1 MTMIPAFGPWTE
13 HAADADEEKRLASAQ
28 QSKTSPISIDKEHE
42 TGVFY
47 GSGKEPYQTSLAS
60 CTCNDFVRRKKP
72 CKHVFRLAM
81 ELGII
86 DAAYKTGRS
95 TGERNEAQLSFA
107 DCLDLVE
114 QLSDAAQNEIKE
126 MLSHTSE
133 RVDDRQK
140 PITCH
145 DLDLVPEL
153 RTSPLLHENPYPL
166 EEVLNDLPKP
176 LLVQLLD
183 AVHREG
189 KPKRNAAKAVM
200 AEWLAQNVP
209 MLATELPPCASFSF
223 VEVFDKAQRDVYKYL
238 HRKYD
243 TETDWYTGA
252 EHPAG
257 SDLLVENE
265 LVFYFPEDRV
275 TDALTK
281 RGFNRCLHGYI
292 PTKSNR

>member
-1 MTMIPAFGPWTE
+1 
-13 HAADADEEKRLASAQ
+13 
-28 QSKTSPISIDKEHE
+28 
-42 TGVFY
+42 
-47 GSGKEPYQTSLAS
+47 
-60 CTCNDFVRRKKP
+60 
-72 CKHVFRLAM
+72 M

-95 TGERNEAQLSFA
+95 TGERNEAQISFA
-107 DCLDLVE
+107 DSIELVE

-126 MLSHTSE
+126 MLSRTSE

-140 PITCH
+140 PVTCH
-145 DLDLVPEL
+145 ELDLVPEL

-176 LLVQLLD
+176 FVVQLLD
-183 AVHREG
+183 LVHREG
-189 KPKRNAAKAVM
+189 KPKRNAAKTVM
-200 AEWLAQNVP
+200 AAWLAQNAP
-209 MLATELPPCASFSF
+209 MLAKEMPPCASFSF

-257 SDLLVENE
+257 AVPAADGSTY
-265 LVFYFPEDRV
+265 YFPEDRV

-281 RGFNRCLHGYI
+281 RGFNRCLNGYT
-292 PTKSNR
+292 PTKSKS

>member
-13 HAADADEEKRLASAQ
+13 HPADADEQKRLANAQ
-28 QSKTSPISIDKEHE
+28 QSKTTPTSIDREHE

-47 GSGKEPYQTSLAS
+47 GSGKDPYQTSLAS

-72 CKHVFRLAM
+72 CKHIFRLAM

-86 DAAYKTGRS
+86 GADYKTGRS

-107 DCLDLVE
+107 DSIELVE
-114 QLSDAAQNEIKE
+114 QLSDAAQNEIKD
-126 MLSHTSE
+126 MLHLTSE

-145 DLDLVPEL
+145 ELDLIPEL

-166 EEVLNDLPKP
+166 AEVLNDLPKP
-176 LLVQLLD
+176 LVVQLLD
-183 AVHREG
+183 IVQRDD
-189 KPKRNAAKAVM
+189 KPKRNVAKAVM

-209 MLATELPPCASFSF
+209 MLAKEMPPVASFSF
-223 VEVFDKAQRDVYKYL
+223 VEVFDKSQRDVYKYL

-243 TETDWYTGA
+243 METDWYTGA

-257 SDLLVENE
+257 SDLLNENE
-265 LVFYFPEDRV
+265 LVYYFPEDRV

-292 PTKSNR
+292 PHEI

>member
-1 MTMIPAFGPWTE
+1 
-13 HAADADEEKRLASAQ
+13 
-28 QSKTSPISIDKEHE
+28 
-42 TGVFY
+42 
-47 GSGKEPYQTSLAS
+47 
-60 CTCNDFVRRKKP
+60 
-72 CKHVFRLAM
+72 M

-95 TGERNEAQLSFA
+95 TGERNEAQISFA
-107 DCLDLVE
+107 DSVALVE
-114 QLSDAAQNEIKE
+114 QLSDAAQNAIKD
-126 MLSHTSE
+126 MLYYTSE
-133 RVDDRQK
+133 RIDDRQK
-140 PITCH
+140 PVTCH

-176 LLVQLLD
+176 FVVQLLD
-183 AVHREG
+183 LVHREG
-189 KPKRNAAKAVM
+189 KPKRNAAKTVM
-200 AEWLAQNVP
+200 AAWLVQNAP
-209 MLATELPPCASFSF
+209 MLAKEMPPCASFSF

-257 SDLLVENE
+257 AVPAADGSAY
-265 LVFYFPEDRV
+265 YFPEDRV

-281 RGFNRCLHGYI
+281 RGFNRCLNWYI
-292 PTKSNR
+292 PTKSKEKVLCPKYHILFEDYDCSYTKFTFL

>member
-140 PITCH
+140 PC
-145 DLDLVPEL
+145 LLY
-153 RTSPLLHENPYPL
+153 TSPSP
-166 EEVLNDLPKP
+166 
-176 LLVQLLD
+176 
-183 AVHREG
+183 
-189 KPKRNAAKAVM
+189 
-200 AEWLAQNVP
+200 
-209 MLATELPPCASFSF
+209 
-223 VEVFDKAQRDVYKYL
+223 RDT
-238 HRKYD
+238 R
-243 TETDWYTGA
+243 
-252 EHPAG
+252 
-257 SDLLVENE
+257 
-265 LVFYFPEDRV
+265 
-275 TDALTK
+275 
-281 RGFNRCLHGYI
+281 
-292 PTKSNR
+292 

>member
-13 HAADADEEKRLASAQ
+13 HPADADEEKRLASAQ
-28 QSKTSPISIDKEHE
+28 QSKTTPTSIDCEHE

-86 DAAYKTGRS
+86 GADYKTGRS

-107 DCLDLVE
+107 DSIELVE
-114 QLSDAAQNEIKE
+114 QLSDAAQNEIKK
-126 MLSHTSE
+126 MLYYTSE

-145 DLDLVPEL
+145 ELDLIPEL
-153 RTSPLLHENPYPL
+153 RTTPLLHENPYPL
-166 EEVLNDLPKP
+166 AEVLNDLPKP
-176 LLVQLLD
+176 LVVQLLD
-183 AVHREG
+183 VVQRDG

-209 MLATELPPCASFSF
+209 MLAKEMPPVASFSF
-223 VEVFDKAQRDVYKYL
+223 VEVFDKSQRDVYKYL

-243 TETDWYTGA
+243 METDWYSGI

-257 SDLLVENE
+257 SDLLNENE
-265 LVFYFPEDRV
+265 LVYYFPEDRV

-292 PTKSNR
+292 PHEI

>member
-13 HAADADEEKRLASAQ
+13 HPADTDEEKRLASAQ
-28 QSKTSPISIDKEHE
+28 QSKTSPLSVDKEHE

-60 CTCNDFVRRKKP
+60 CTCNDFVKRKKP
-72 CKHVFRLAM
+72 CKHIFRLAM

-95 TGERNEAQLSFA
+95 TGERNEAQISFA
-107 DCLDLVE
+107 DSVALVE
-114 QLSDAAQNEIKE
+114 QLSDAAQNAIKD
-126 MLSHTSE
+126 MLYYTSE
-133 RVDDRQK
+133 RIDDRQK
-140 PITCH
+140 PVTCH

-166 EEVLNDLPKP
+166 EEVLNALPK
-176 LLVQLLD
+176 
-183 AVHREG
+183 
-189 KPKRNAAKAVM
+189 
-200 AEWLAQNVP
+200 
-209 MLATELPPCASFSF
+209 PPCASFSF

-252 EHPAG
+252 EYPAG
-257 SDLLVENE
+257 AVPAADGSAY
-265 LVFYFPEDRV
+265 YFPEDRV

-281 RGFNRCLHGYI
+281 RGFNRCLNGYI
-292 PTKSNR
+292 PTKSKS

>member
-1 MTMIPAFGPWTE
+1 
-13 HAADADEEKRLASAQ
+13 
-28 QSKTSPISIDKEHE
+28 
-42 TGVFY
+42 
-47 GSGKEPYQTSLAS
+47 
-60 CTCNDFVRRKKP
+60 
-72 CKHVFRLAM
+72 M

-95 TGERNEAQLSFA
+95 TGERNEAQLSFT

-126 MLSHTSE
+126 MLRYTSE

-166 EEVLNDLPKP
+166 AEVLNDLPKP
-176 LLVQLLD
+176 LVVQLLD
-183 AVHREG
+183 AVHRDD

>member
-47 GSGKEPYQTSLAS
+47 GSGKDPYQTSLAS

-126 MLSHTSE
+126 MLRYTSE

-145 DLDLVPEL
+145 ELDLVPEL

-176 LLVQLLD
+176 LVVQLLD

-189 KPKRNAAKAVM
+189 KR
-200 AEWLAQNVP
+200 
-209 MLATELPPCASFSF
+209 
-223 VEVFDKAQRDVYKYL
+223 
-238 HRKYD
+238 
-243 TETDWYTGA
+243 
-252 EHPAG
+252 
-257 SDLLVENE
+257 
-265 LVFYFPEDRV
+265 
-275 TDALTK
+275 
-281 RGFNRCLHGYI
+281 
-292 PTKSNR
+292 

>member
-13 HAADADEEKRLASAQ
+13 HPADADEQKRLASAQ
-28 QSKTSPISIDKEHE
+28 QSKTTPTSIDREHE

-47 GSGKEPYQTSLAS
+47 GSGKDPYQTSLAS

-72 CKHVFRLAM
+72 CKHIFRLAM

-86 DAAYKTGRS
+86 GADYKTGRS

-107 DCLDLVE
+107 DSIELVE
-114 QLSDAAQNEIKE
+114 QLSDAAQNEIKD
-126 MLSHTSE
+126 MLRLTSE

-145 DLDLVPEL
+145 ELDLIPEL

-166 EEVLNDLPKP
+166 AEVLNDLPKP
-176 LLVQLLD
+176 LVVQLLD
-183 AVHREG
+183 IVQRDD

-209 MLATELPPCASFSF
+209 MLEKELPPVASFSF
-223 VEVFDKAQRDVYKYL
+223 VEVFDKSQRDVYKYL

-243 TETDWYTGA
+243 METDWYSGI

-257 SDLLVENE
+257 SDLLNENE
-265 LVFYFPEDRV
+265 LVYYFPEDRV

-292 PTKSNR
+292 PHEI